1 MHNFNRAILYNLKQ
15 IGQSYFDD
23 KSKSQ
28 FRSQDDLSRREKNHG
43 TSVER
48 KIELVASRSE
58 DLKPE

>member
-15 IGQSYFDD
+15 IGQSYFGD

-28 FRSQDDLSRREKNHG
+28 FRQDDLSRREKNHG
-43 TSVER
+43 TSIER